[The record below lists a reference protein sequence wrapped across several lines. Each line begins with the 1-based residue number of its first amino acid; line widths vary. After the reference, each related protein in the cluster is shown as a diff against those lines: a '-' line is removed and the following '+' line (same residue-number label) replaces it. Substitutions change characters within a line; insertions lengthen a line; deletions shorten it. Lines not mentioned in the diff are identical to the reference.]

1 MSPRRGPG
9 FLRAAYEV
17 ARKDLVLEW
26 RTLET
31 ISSTGLFALIVLVV
45 FNFAFDLGTL
55 RTVGVDKIVPGV
67 LWVTFAFA
75 AIVGFARS
83 FQIERRRESMTALLL
98 APVDRGAL
106 FAGKSAANLALLT
119 LLQVVLLP
127 LSAVLFD
134 WDLVA
139 AGPSIFGVVFLHTV
153 GLAQLGTLFGA
164 VVSRLHRGEALL
176 ATLLLP
182 AATPL
187 FLSAVRTTA
196 AVLSGEGLASE
207 RHWLLVTAGFDVLY
221 FLVAL
226 LTFEFVLED

>member
-1 MSPRRGPG
+1 MSPPRGPG
-9 FLRAAYEV
+9 FFRAAALV

-31 ISSTGLFALIVLVV
+31 LSSTGLFALVVLVV
-45 FNFAFDLGTL
+45 FNFAFDVGTL
-55 RTVGVDKIVPGV
+55 RAVGAERIVPGV

-75 AIVGFARS
+75 SIVGFARS
-83 FQIERRRESMTALLL
+83 FQTERRRESMTALLL

-134 WDLVA
+134 WDL
-139 AGPSIFGVVFLHTV
+139 AGAGLPMFGVVLLHTT

-164 VVSRLHRGEALL
+164 VVSRLNRGEALL

-187 FLSAVRTTA
+187 FLSAVRTTGA
-196 AVLSGEGLASE
+196 ILSGSGLAAE